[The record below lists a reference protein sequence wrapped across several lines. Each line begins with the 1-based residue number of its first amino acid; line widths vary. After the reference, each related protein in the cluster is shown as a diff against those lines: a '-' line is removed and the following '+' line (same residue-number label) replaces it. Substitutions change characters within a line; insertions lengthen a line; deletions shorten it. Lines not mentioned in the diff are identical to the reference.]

1 MAEAG
6 PLTIRDLINSDVAV
20 RDEPVAE
27 LVREVRRLHDRIHG
41 WSPASWR
48 EPCAFSGSGVSS
60 SGSGAGSSGSKS
72 GTRADRVRALAG
84 ELADLGREAGSGV
97 PAGVGPPHLAEHA
110 LADQIVVLA
119 TDVIEALVADT
130 AGDAAASGPSHRNN
144 LAKRARLAV
153 HTARMDLETLR
164 PRRRGEGF

>member
-20 RDEPVAE
+20 RDAPIAE
-27 LVREVRRLHDRIHG
+27 LVGEVRRLHDRIHG

-48 EPCAFSGSGVSS
+48 EPCTTSTSGSGASS
-60 SGSGAGSSGSKS
+60 SGSGSGSAV
-72 GTRADRVRALAG
+72 GTRADRVRALAV

-97 PAGVGPPHLAEHA
+97 PAGVGPPHLADHA

-119 TDVIEALVADT
+119 TDVIEALVADA
-130 AGDAAASGPSHRNN
+130 AGDTTVSGSSRRNDLAA
-144 LAKRARLAV
+144 RARAAM
-153 HTARMDLETLR
+153 HTARMDLETPR
-164 PRRRGEGF
+164 PRHRGGGS